1 MAKHLFGTIPHI
13 LHPRKIIP
21 NTRLILARPI
31 STFQKMPEPCD
42 LFEYTSGR
50 WIYND
55 NLRRRE
61 RRRVF
66 NISGLKRLAAL
77 AVQKKETDIIEFK
90 NLLREASTGLF

>member
-1 MAKHLFGTIPHI
+1 M
-13 LHPRKIIP
+13 P
-21 NTRLILARPI
+21 NTRLILVRPV

-50 WIYND
+50 WIYID

-66 NISGLKRLAAL
+66 NISELKRLAFL
-77 AVQKKETDIIEFK
+77 AVQKKKPI
-90 NLLREASTGLF
+90 